1 MASIQLQI
9 LHASD
14 QEGNLPAIQDAVN
27 FSAVV
32 NALETEFA
40 NTLILS
46 SGDIYIPGPFFNA
59 SDEVFGAAGVGDI
72 LINNAFGF
80 QAVAFGNHEF
90 DLGTDTISE
99 LLQANAEIDLSS
111 LGFQQFPTYPGT
123 FFPYLSTNIDFSD
136 DENLADLVVP
146 DGQPPQGNSISGS
159 TVLEVGGELIGV
171 VGATTP
177 SLATIS
183 SPGDDI
189 NIAPADDEDFAAL
202 AAEIQN
208 SVDALTATG
217 IDKIILLSHFQQ
229 ISIDQE
235 VAALL
240 DDVDIV
246 IAGGSNTI
254 LANEDDPLRAGDES
268 DGAYPLAVDSNG
280 ETVYVVNTDG
290 NYRYVGRLVVDFDD
304 NGVITNIGA
313 ESGAFATDDAG
324 VDRVFGTDVDPRE
337 EASPAVV
344 AITDA
349 IAENVL
355 DRDGN
360 FFGRTDVFLNGTRSD
375 VRTQETNLGNLT
387 ADANLFIAQEYD
399 SSVVVSIKNGG
410 GIRDNIGTATIPPGG
425 TGDDLELSPPAA
437 NPLTGK
443 EEGQISQLD
452 IENTLSFNN
461 ELSLLTVSAIEL
473 KQIIEHSV
481 AATAPGEEPG
491 QFPQVSG
498 ISFTFDATQQAIS
511 LTTDAEG
518 NVTGVETD
526 GERIS
531 SLALVDEAGEVIDT
545 IVADGEIVGDPNR
558 EIRLVTLNF
567 LANGGDS
574 YPFPLFGENRVDLV
588 SEPLPEGATNFAT
601 FTDNGSEQDALAE
614 FLAANFETT
623 PFDVADVP
631 PTEDQRIVN
640 AIFTQQIGVA
650 PEASES
656 ITLSPI
662 GTFETGVFDE
672 SAAEITAYDPVSQ
685 RLFVVNANSS
695 SIDVLD
701 LSDPSNPSQAFAIDA
716 SLFGGVANSVDVS
729 NGIVA
734 VAIGAEN
741 DQDPGQVVF
750 FDTDGNFLNSVTVGA
765 LPDMLTFTPDGTRVL
780 VANEGEPSEDYL
792 VDPEGSVSIIDLSNG
807 ILNLSVTTADFSAF
821 NDDIEE
827 LQAAGVRIFGPGA
840 TVAQDL
846 EPEFIATSSDSTTAY
861 VALQENNA
869 LAVLDIEAGEITD
882 ILPLGFKDHSD
893 PANPLD
899 ASNEDGV
906 IRITNYPNLFG
917 MFQPDAIETFEIA
930 GETFIITANEGDSRD
945 YDGFSEE
952 ARVADLDLDPE
963 AFPNAANLQDDAV
976 LGRLQVTTTLGDADG
991 DGLYEELY
999 TFGGRSFS
1007 IWRPTEDGLE
1017 LVFDSG
1023 DQLEQ
1028 ITANLLP
1035 EQFNSTND
1043 DNDSF
1048 DNRSD
1053 DKGPEPEGVTTG
1065 VIDGRTYAFIGL
1077 ERIGGIMVYDVS
1089 NPSSPEFVQYI
1100 NNRDFTGDPEAGTA
1114 GDLAPEGLTFIA
1126 AADSPTGEPLLVVAN
1141 EVSGTT
1147 TVFAIDVNSSGLSVD
1162 TNNIFTLDGDASDA
1176 VSLEINFTGVD
1187 ADFINEIGVYRVVEG
1202 QTTSEIL
1209 NSGEVVFS
1217 ALNATSID
1225 FLSSQGFSNPSRIIS
1240 GFQGGDQIG
1249 FYLVRN
1255 STTDAVLA
1263 GETPESEVVL
1273 GDSITLDVADG
1284 GGVFNL
1290 NFEDGIGSDFD
1301 DLQVTLAVTTEVTLG
1316 TALQGDIEVIDL
1328 TDLPGDS
1335 VIASINVTQEAAF
1348 NNVGGLYLLESSD
1361 GTVLDPV
1368 TGGLFAPGDDGYT
1381 TAAIANSVVQF
1392 SSVNP
1397 EPVNLSGGDIFA
1409 PYLLANGDKFYSPF
1423 LSANADGLDHV
1434 RLIGDN
1440 IFTFEDL
1447 FGIGDGDFNDF
1458 SFEVDLTVV

>member
-1 MASIQLQI
+1 MAPIQLQI

-32 NALETEFA
+32 NALEPEFA

-46 SGDIYIPGPFFNA
+46 SGDAYIPGPFFNA

-72 LINNAFGF
+72 LINNALGF
-80 QAVAFGNHEF
+80 QAIAFGNHEF

-99 LLQANAEIDLSS
+99 LLRANSEIDLSS
-111 LGFQQFPTYPGT
+111 LGFPQFPTYPGT
-123 FFPYLSTNIDFSD
+123 FFPYLSTNLDFSG

-146 DGQPPQGNSISGS
+146 DGQPPQGNSISSS
-159 TVLEVGGELIGV
+159 TVLEVGGELVGV

-183 SPGDDI
+183 SPGEGI
-189 NIAPADDEDFAAL
+189 GIAPADDEDFAAL
-202 AAEIQN
+202 AAEIQI
-208 SVDALTATG
+208 SVDALTAAG

-229 ISIDQE
+229 ISIEQE

-268 DGAYPLAVDSNG
+268 DGTYPLAIDSNG

-290 NYRYVGRLVVDFDD
+290 NYRYVGRLVVDFDE

-399 SSVVVSIKNGG
+399 SSVVVSLKNGG
-410 GIRDNIGTATIPPGG
+410 GIRDNIGTAIIPPGG

-452 IENTLSFNN
+452 IENTLLFNN

-473 KQIIEHSV
+473 KQIIEHGV
-481 AATAPGEEPG
+481 AGTAPGEEPG

-498 ISFTFDATQQAIS
+498 VTFTFDATQQAIS
-511 LTTDAEG
+511 FATDADG
-518 NVTGVETD
+518 SVTGVETD

-531 SLALVDEAGEVIDT
+531 NLALVNEAGEVIDT

-588 SEPLPEGATNFAT
+588 SETLPEGATNLAT

-614 FLAANFETT
+614 FLATNFETT

-631 PTEDQRIVN
+631 PSEDQRIVN
-640 AIFTQQIGVA
+640 AIFTQQTGIA
-650 PEASES
+650 PEGSES
-656 ITLSPI
+656 LTLSPI

-672 SAAEITAYDPVSQ
+672 SAAEITAYDPATQ
-685 RLFVVNANSS
+685 RLFVVNANSG

-701 LSDPSNPSQAFAIDA
+701 LSNPSNPSQAFAIDA

-734 VAIGAEN
+734 VAIEAEN
-741 DQDPGQVVF
+741 AQESGQVVF
-750 FDTDGNFLNSVTVGA
+750 FDTDGNFLNSATVGA
-765 LPDMLTFTPDGTRVL
+765 LPDMLTFTADGTKVL
-780 VANEGEPSEDYL
+780 VANEGEPDDDYL

-821 NDDIEE
+821 NDDIEA

-846 EPEFIATSSDSTTAY
+846 EPEFIATSSDSSTAY

-869 LAVLDIEAGEITD
+869 LAILDIEAGEITD

-952 ARVADLDLDPE
+952 ARVADLELDPE
-963 AFPNAANLQDDAV
+963 AFPNAASLQDDAV
-976 LGRLQVTTTLGDADG
+976 LGRLKVTTTLGDADG

-999 TFGGRSFS
+999 AFGGRSFS
-1007 IWRPTEDGLE
+1007 IWQPTEAGLE

-1023 DQLEQ
+1023 DQFEQ

-1043 DNDSF
+1043 DNSSF
-1048 DNRSD
+1048 DSRSD

-1065 VIDGRTYAFIGL
+1065 VINGQTYAFIGL
-1077 ERIGGIMVYDVS
+1077 ERIGGIMVYDVT

-1100 NNRDFTGDPEAGTA
+1100 NNRDFSGDPEASSA

-1126 AADSPTGEPLLVVAN
+1126 AADSPTGEPLLAVAN

-1147 TVFAIDVNSSGLSVD
+1147 TVFAIDLNSGFSVD
-1162 TNNIFTLDGDASDA
+1162 TNNIFTLDGDASDG

-1209 NSGEVVFS
+1209 TSGEVIFS
-1217 ALNATSID
+1217 ALNATSVN
-1225 FLSSQGFSNPSRIIS
+1225 FLTSQGFSNPSRIIS

-1263 GETPESEVVL
+1263 GETPESEVIL
-1273 GDSITLDVADG
+1273 GDPITLNVADG

-1301 DLQVTLAVTTEVTLG
+1301 DLQVTLAVTTEVRLG
-1316 TALQGDIEVIDL
+1316 TALQGNLELIDL
-1328 TDLPGDS
+1328 TALPGDS
-1335 VIASINVTQEAAF
+1335 IIASINVTQEAAF
-1348 NNVGGLYLLESSD
+1348 NNVGGLYLLQSSD
-1361 GTVLDPV
+1361 GTVLDPL
-1368 TGGLFAPGDDGYT
+1368 TGESFVPGDDGYT
-1381 TAAIANSVVQF
+1381 QAAIANSVVQF

-1397 EPVNLSGGDIFA
+1397 APVNLSGGAIFA
-1409 PYLLANGDKFYSPF
+1409 PYLLANGDEFYSPF
-1423 LSANADGLDHV
+1423 LSANADGLDHI

-1440 IFTFEDL
+1440 TFTFEDL
-1447 FGIGDGDFNDF
+1447 LGIGDGDFNDF